1 MKRLLMGVFVFALI
15 FSSCN
20 KYADDFQALKDQIS
34 ALAAQVKGVS
44 DLQTTIASQTA
55 TIAALQTSINTLST
69 TVGGLGTKMTALSDS
84 LTAVGKR
91 VTYISNSVASIVA
104 TGNATKA
111 MVTDVQTN
119 LNNFIAAQNIVN
131 ADFKAKL
138 IALQNK
144 LDLAATSAE
153 VQAAQSAIV
162 SLINSQVLALTKAQ
176 KASADSIVNVLTTRI
191 QLGDAATQQ
200 AITDFKNWVDG
211 INTTNLGKLNQILT
225 DLATANSTA
234 DETKLVVDGLAAE
247 MAIAQGKL
255 DILLKSNAMINEDV
269 TIRNHADLIYWAN
282 KITQTGVIV
291 NGNVSVNTQD
301 LTTVADL
308 ALLKLTLN
316 NIIAVIGVNP
326 ASVAIIDGWWT
337 LFGVYGTLT
346 PIAGAPHWV
355 YIQSAKAAD
364 VEINNLVFVI
374 GDYTVLLND
383 VKDEAITT
391 VGGTFKYDYPGNY
404 MSNVTTVGNNLI
416 LVDQS
421 VHAVANGTGTI
432 NLPNVNVGAF
442 VGDGTPAVPVNGTV
456 TWNSTATTSIILGL
470 GTDADATEA
479 GDGQIHWL
487 TANSATSVKLGTVAY
502 TAAGIDID
510 ALVLL
515 TADLSA
521 ATSSAGVVNIHS
533 GVDATHGTA
542 TLVNLSGLLTSGS
555 IQAWVAATCDVQ
567 LPVWNSAVAVDIRG
581 DQVLTIPSWQ
591 GAAGSTLNAPETLD
605 LTLASYKW
613 LSFTSGGT
621 IPTGANLIAI
631 TKLTLGHATERVE
644 LTPYT
649 TLITAIINGASDIET
664 GTVTM
669 WKSINA
675 NNTGIVPIPFGVAT
689 PGVYSTGNAVL
700 KYLTLT
706 GIMNTVDISTLPKLT
721 DVSTSGIINSF
732 RLNNAVTLA
741 ALTLNHTNFEGTS
754 LGNGGPG
761 SFLTIT
767 NNPILASLTTPY
779 LNKLQALYLVDN
791 SNVAKTTGLS
801 TLTLTGYTAT
811 ANAAAMAIDIQ
822 IHGNLLAGSGTA
834 PIAQTGTLPYKEA
847 TLTCAAL
854 MGLKP
859 YVHLYQTTYGA
870 AAFASMM
877 VDIDLC
883 PTAAMSTIAGLNAIF
898 QLAPA
903 AGTVPAVWSVL
914 DGVAGITT
922 DKEMQLL
929 GTL

>member
-162 SLINSQVLALTKAQ
+162 SLINSQVIALTTAQ

-191 QLGDAATQQ
+191 QLGDGATQQ
-200 AITDFKNWVDG
+200 AITEFKNWVDG
-211 INTTNLGKLNQILT
+211 INTINLGKLNQILT

-247 MAIAQGKL
+247 MALAQGKL

-581 DQVLTIPSWQ
+581 DQVLTIPMWKGLS
-591 GAAGSTLNAPETLD
+591 GSTLNAPETQT
-605 LTLASYKW
+605 LTLDSYEW
-613 LSFTSGGT
+613 LSASAAST
-621 IPTGANLIAI
+621 IPSAANLLVIKNLKLGGAVETVNIA
-631 TKLTLGHATERVE
+631 
-644 LTPYT
+644 PYT
-649 TLITAIINGASDIET
+649 TLITVDITGITLGDNTHWADINGGST
-664 GTVTM
+664 GLA
-669 WKSINA
+669 I
-675 NNTGIVPIPFGVAT
+675 AT
-689 PGVYSTGNAVL
+689 DAKPGVRSTGNAL
-700 KYLTLT
+700 LTTVKL
-706 GIMNTVDISTLPKLT
+706 GGLMNTVNLSTMPLLVNVT
-721 DVSTSGIINSF
+721 TWGIINSTT
-732 RLNNAVTLA
+732 LNAIGTTAPGLT
-741 ALTLNHTNFEGTS
+741 ALTLAHANFQGIT
-754 LGNGGPG
+754 GFGGPG
-761 SFLTIT
+761 SDLVVT
-767 NNPILASLTTPY
+767 NNTKLASLTTTG
-779 LNKLQALYLVDN
+779 LNKMQSFIVHDNAL
-791 SNVAKTTGLS
+791 LS
-801 TLTLTGYTAT
+801 TLTLSSYQDVINSIALLVDLQVYNNNLSGTFTPALAPFGTTPYQEATITCATLSVLKDYVHKLKVAYGDVPATFASFRVDVDDVDAAT
-811 ANAAAMAIDIQ
+811 AGKQ
-822 IHGNLLAGSGTA
+822 TLGTA
-834 PIAQTGTLPYKEA
+834 MDANKLVSTII
-847 TLTCAAL
+847 
-854 MGLKP
+854 
-859 YVHLYQTTYGA
+859 GA
-870 AAFASMM
+870 YPA
-877 VDIDLC
+877 VR
-883 PTAAMSTIAGLNAIF
+883 TAATAIANDA
-898 QLAPA
+898 Q
-903 AGTVPAVWSVL
+903 
-914 DGVAGITT
+914 
-922 DKEMQLL
+922 MQLIQ
-929 GTL
+929 